1 MNRTARM
8 VGESTINRLNGEAV
22 AGGRHKDLIQE
33 ILSCAGITINGDKPW
48 DIRIWDERFYS
59 RILRGGSLGLGESYM
74 DGWWEC
80 ERLDD
85 FFSRVMYFNLEEK
98 LKKDWRLI
106 LHLLQS
112 AALNHGK
119 KSRAF
124 RVGEKHYDI
133 GDDIYRNMLDKRMVY
148 SCAYWKNADNLDD
161 AQEAKLDLIC
171 RKLGLRRG
179 ERILDIGCGW
189 GGLLKYA
196 CDRYGVEGAG
206 LTVSKKQAELAKKIC
221 DGLPVE
227 IRLQDYRDVD
237 EKFDHIVSVGMFEH
251 VGHKNYRTY
260 METVYR
266 CLKDGGLFLLHT
278 IGKNFSD
285 FAMDPWFEKYI
296 FPNSLVPSMKQIAA
310 AAEKLFVVEDWHN
323 FGPYYDQTLM
333 AWFRNFD
340 SNWHKLRDVYDE
352 RFYRMWKY
360 YLLSCAGSFRAR
372 YLQVWQIVFSKK
384 GLAGGYQTVR

>member
-8 VGESTINRLNGEAV
+8 VGESTIKRLNGEA
-22 AGGRHKDLIQE
+22 AAERREKDLIRE
-33 ILSCAGITINGDKPW
+33 ILSFAGITIDGDKPW
-48 DIRIWDERFYS
+48 DIRIIDERFYS
-59 RILRGGSLGLGESYM
+59 RVLHGGSLGLGEAYM

-80 ERLDD
+80 ESLDD
-85 FFSRVMYFNLEEK
+85 FFSRVMYFNAEEK
-98 LKKDWRLI
+98 LGKNWKLI

-112 AALNHGK
+112 AILNRGK

-124 RVGEKHYDI
+124 RVGERHYDI
-133 GDDIYRNMLDKRMVY
+133 GDDVYRNMLDKRMIY
-148 SCAYWKNADNLDD
+148 SCGYWKNTDNLDD

-179 ERILDIGCGW
+179 DRILDIGCGW

-196 CDRYGVEGAG
+196 CDRYGVEGVG

-227 IRLQDYRDVD
+227 IRLQDYRDLD
-237 EKFDHIVSVGMFEH
+237 GEFDHIVSVGMFEH
-251 VGHKNYRTY
+251 VGHKNYRTF
-260 METVYR
+260 METARR
-266 CLKDGGLFLLHT
+266 CLKDRGLFLLHT

-285 FAMDPWFEKYI
+285 FAMDPWFEEYI
-296 FPNSLVPSMKQIAA
+296 FPNSLIPSMKQISE
-310 AAEKLFVVEDWHN
+310 AAEKIFVVEDWHN
-323 FGPYYDQTLM
+323 FGPYYDLTLM
-333 AWFRNFD
+333 AWFRNFN
-340 SNWHKLRDVYDE
+340 SNWHKLRGVYDE

-384 GLAGGYQTVR
+384 GIPGGYETFR